1 MGGKTSRKMM
11 IVQRVWKL
19 KRRIKVDTQRMR
31 GKALKN
37 LEELFILAVA
47 LAKGEVKTQTED
59 GEVQKVTLRQRQK
72 WARVA
77 AYIAQIMNSLAEG
90 FDEREIDVQMD
101 DLERLVN
108 EAKAKAE
115 AKKLKDPLDS

>member
-1 MGGKTSRKMM
+1 MM

-31 GKALKN
+31 GNALKN
-37 LEELFILAVA
+37 LEELFGLAVA

-59 GEVQKVTLRQRQK
+59 GEVQKITLKQRQML
-72 WARVA
+72 ARVA

-101 DLERLVN
+101 GLERLVN

>member
-1 MGGKTSRKMM
+1 M

-115 AKKLKDPLDS
+115 AEKTEGTNGGAKRKKAS